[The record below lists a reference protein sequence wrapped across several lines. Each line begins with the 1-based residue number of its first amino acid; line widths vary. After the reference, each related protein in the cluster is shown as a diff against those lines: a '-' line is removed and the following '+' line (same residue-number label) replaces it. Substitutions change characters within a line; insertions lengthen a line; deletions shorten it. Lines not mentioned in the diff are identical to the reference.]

1 MRGIIAFLCIVF
13 VLCTMCKKQIKTND
27 NIDFS
32 SLNGGNYILKVDRV
46 SQAPDVQFPKDSLDE
61 TYYTTTIEDIQHE
74 VTFSENGQM
83 VSIKPG
89 PVSGEKTKDG
99 KVSKFYDLRDGLFA
113 GGRFIIWIINDS
125 FEAEYTIY
133 GSGIPIIK
141 SERGKLEL
149 MEK

>member
-1 MRGIIAFLCIVF
+1 
-13 VLCTMCKKQIKTND
+13 MCKKQIENND
-27 NIDFS
+27 TIDFS

-46 SQAPDVQFPKDSLDE
+46 SQAPNVQFSRDSLDE
-61 TYYTTTIEDIQHE
+61 TYYNTTIEDIQHE

-89 PVSGEKTKDG
+89 PVSGEKTNDG
-99 KVSKFYDLRDGLFA
+99 KVSKFYELGDGLFA
-113 GGRFIIWIINDS
+113 GGRFIIWIINEN

-149 MEK
+149 IEK